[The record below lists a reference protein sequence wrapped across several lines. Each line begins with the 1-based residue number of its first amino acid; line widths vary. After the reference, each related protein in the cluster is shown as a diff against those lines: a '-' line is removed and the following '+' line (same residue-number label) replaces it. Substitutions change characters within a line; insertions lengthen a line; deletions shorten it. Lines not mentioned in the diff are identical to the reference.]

1 MRRNALA
8 GILAAAVA
16 VATVTLGAGAGQA
29 STPSAKPPTQGFWL
43 VDFKGEV
50 YPIGTAPKI
59 GSVPTGGASTSQPV
73 VGIAGT
79 SDGKGY
85 WVADADGTVWN
96 FGDAKKLRFPSNP
109 ASPIVGIV
117 GVGTNGYVLAAANGG
132 VFAYGGAR
140 FHGSVPGVLGHKKLA
155 APIVGI
161 AATAGEHGYWMAG
174 ADGSIFSFGNAHY
187 HGTVR
192 SQIGSTHLR
201 EVIVGIAAIPDGK
214 GYWLVARDGGLFSFG
229 RAHFYGSL
237 PEYLH
242 SSGPGDGFPPSKTK
256 WAIGMLPSPDGAGY
270 WIASNVGRTY
280 AFGSSDHLAEITPA
294 ARLAG
299 IAESA

>member
-16 VATVTLGAGAGQA
+16 VATVTVGAGAGQA
-29 STPSAKPPTQGFWL
+29 STRSAKPPTQGLWL
-43 VDFKGEV
+43 VDIKGDV
-50 YPIGTAPKI
+50 YTTGTAPKI
-59 GSVPTGGASTSQPV
+59 GSVPSGQASTSKPV

-96 FGDAKKLRFPSNP
+96 FGDAKKLRFPVNP

-117 GVGTNGYVLAAANGG
+117 GVGTNGYVVVAANGG

-140 FHGSVPGVLGHKKLA
+140 FHGSVPGILGAKKLA

-161 AATAGEHGYWMAG
+161 GATPGEHGYWLAG
-174 ADGSIFSFGNAHY
+174 ADGSIFSFGNAKY

-201 EVIVGIAAIPDGK
+201 QVIVGIGALPDGS
-214 GYWLVARDGGLFSFG
+214 GYWMVARDGGIFSFG

-242 SSGPGDGFPPSKTK
+242 NHGPGGGFPPSKTK
-256 WAIGMLPSPDGAGY
+256 WVIGMLSSPDGGGY
-270 WIASNVGRTY
+270 WIASNVGHTY
-280 AFGSSDHLAEITPA
+280 TFGSSDRLAEVIPA

-299 IAESA
+299 IAATA